1 MMHIYVYCLRDIL
14 FQHDQF
20 IADVWNSLLL
30 GMVID
35 SFLHLPF

>member
-20 IADVWNSLLL
+20 IADVCDSLLL
-30 GMVID
+30 EIVID
-35 SFLHLPF
+35 SFLHFPF